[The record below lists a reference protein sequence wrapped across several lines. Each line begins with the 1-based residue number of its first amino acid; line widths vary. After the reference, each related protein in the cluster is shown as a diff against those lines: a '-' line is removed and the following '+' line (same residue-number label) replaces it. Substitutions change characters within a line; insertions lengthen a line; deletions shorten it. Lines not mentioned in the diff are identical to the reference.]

1 MPNFWLEL
9 FWSSIARYSTRVLC
23 AALTRARRMGVA
35 DLSDACG
42 DWMTVG
48 LQLGQMSPTS
58 VVNRRP
64 FLSRRLRPRTFFGV
78 GD

>member
-9 FWSSIARYSTRVLC
+9 FRSSIARYSTRVLG
-23 AALTRARRMGVA
+23 AALARARRMGVA

-48 LQLGQMSPTS
+48 LQWVRCRRPMSPI
-58 VVNRRP
+58 
-64 FLSRRLRPRTFFGV
+64 
-78 GD
+78 GDLF